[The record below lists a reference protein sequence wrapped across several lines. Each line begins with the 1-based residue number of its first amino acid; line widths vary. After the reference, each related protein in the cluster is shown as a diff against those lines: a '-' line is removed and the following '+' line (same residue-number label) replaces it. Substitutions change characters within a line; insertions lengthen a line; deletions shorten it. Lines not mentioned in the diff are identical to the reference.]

1 MQKYMRRLVRCGFK
15 PYDASRIYSCMIKAF
30 DTDDLELLV
39 SEIEKDKKCGS
50 STIRILSAEM

>member
-30 DTDDLELLV
+30 DKEDLELLV

-50 STIRILSAEM
+50 NIIRIQ